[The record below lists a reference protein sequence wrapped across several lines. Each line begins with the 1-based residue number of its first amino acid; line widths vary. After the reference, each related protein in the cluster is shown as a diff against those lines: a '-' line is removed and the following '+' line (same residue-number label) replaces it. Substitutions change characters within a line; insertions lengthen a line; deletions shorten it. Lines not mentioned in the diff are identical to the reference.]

1 MKDIII
7 LIANSPDYHSIKIK
21 NPIRYAY
28 LGSYIFLALEEY
40 LNSISLMF
48 PDNGTKNDA
57 IKYLK
62 NLLGQ

>member
-1 MKDIII
+1 
-7 LIANSPDYHSIKIK
+7 
-21 NPIRYAY
+21 
-28 LGSYIFLALEEY
+28 
-40 LNSISLMF
+40 MF